1 MIAGDYTGLAETY
14 QRFRVGYSDRVLR
27 DIAALLPVDR
37 AAACVL
43 DVGAGTGI
51 WTRQLAAF
59 FGRCTALEPNDDMRR
74 AGQAGSGRDIRW
86 KRGRAEDTGEPDASC
101 HWVTMASSFHWT
113 DVDAALAE
121 FHRVL
126 SPDGL
131 FTCLWNPRVIE
142 GDPLLERIETE
153 VEKIVPRARR
163 RSSGSGSFVE
173 RIAERLA
180 QSRLFGSPVYHEDRV
195 MVRMTRDR
203 YLGLWRSVNDI
214 HAIAGD
220 RAFADLMA
228 FIESATAEHATLN
241 CPYLTRAW
249 TVRRVAIPA
258 ELRHIACAMP

>member
-1 MIAGDYTGLAETY
+1 MIAGDYTGIAETY
-14 QRFRVGYSDRVLR
+14 QRFRVGYSDRVLS

-37 AAACVL
+37 TAARVL

-74 AGQAGSGRDIRW
+74 AGQAGSGPDIHW
-86 KRGRAEDTGEPDASC
+86 KPGRAEDTGEPGASC
-101 HWVTMASSFHWT
+101 HWITMASSFHWT

-126 SPDGL
+126 KPEGL

-142 GDPLLERIETE
+142 GDPLLERIEAE
-153 VEKIVPRARR
+153 VERIAPRARR
-163 RSSGSGSFVE
+163 RSSGSGNFVK

-180 QSRLFGSPVYHEDRV
+180 RSRHFEGLAYHEDRV
-195 MVRMTRDR
+195 IVRMSRDR

-214 HAIAGD
+214 RAIAGE
-220 RAFADLMA
+220 RAFADLMT
-228 FIESATAEHATLN
+228 FIESATAPRDTLD

-249 TVRRVAIPA
+249 TVRRSATSA
-258 ELRHIACAMP
+258 DARLLACT